1 MTPAEQNVTWLISLG
16 VLDSPKKTPS
26 DPEEFLQ
33 SALRDGLVLCR
44 LLERL
49 MPGSLDKVCAEPRT
63 DADSCSNIR
72 QFLRGLST
80 LHIEQTFDVYD
91 LFKGQ
96 NFNKVLTTLSAL
108 NKATEDRGSGRTCSS
123 FSYNHSNS
131 ASSSSSTQAPATKTA
146 RTLRRQSKNL
156 DMTENGSHQMM
167 VKAKFNFKQ
176 NNEDELSFSKGDIL
190 YVTRVEDGGWWEGSF
205 KGRSGW
211 FPSNYVRELKP
222 TDKPLSPKSHKGFET
237 PSVTKN
243 YYSLVIQNILDNE
256 RDYAKELQVLLSTYL
271 RSLQANDKLSAADIA
286 ALKGNLEEIGSFQ
299 QSLCQTLE
307 ECAKLPESQQKVGG
321 CFLNHMPQMKSLY
334 LAYCANH
341 PSAVSV
347 LTEHSE
353 ELDKLMEGQGGS
365 SPGILM
371 LTSSLSKPFLRLDKY
386 PALLQEL
393 ERHMEESHPDYP
405 DILKA
410 TAAFKSLVTQSQEL
424 RKRKQLEL
432 QILSEQIQGWEGED
446 IKSLGNVIYMSQVMV
461 QCGVSEEKDERYF
474 MLFPTVLLMLTASP
488 RMSSFIYQGKLPLTG
503 MTITKLEEN
512 ENFHHAFEITGNMI
526 ERIQVSCNTS
536 QEQQDWVDSL
546 LMLTKGTVPGTTT
559 AKPVTSQPY
568 GESKQPPATPSH
580 QPLAYS
586 PPQTYS
592 TAAQSRGPL
601 EPPKV
606 PRPWTLSCLRPAPP
620 LRPSAALGCKERMSY
635 ILKDSSKS
643 PKAVKKFLTKRK
655 TERKTS
661 DDEYILRKSTA
672 ALEEDAQ
679 ILKVIEAYCTSAN
692 LQQAH
697 SSVCRKDSAPQVLLP
712 EEEKIIVE
720 ETKSNGQTVIEEK
733 SLVDTVYALKDEVQ
747 ELKQENKRMKQSL
760 EEEQKSRKELEKLIR
775 KVLKQL
781 NESAWDES
789 SH

>member
-16 VLDSPKKTPS
+16 VLESPKKTPS
-26 DPEEFLQ
+26 DPEEFLRN
-33 SALRDGLVLCR
+33 ALKDGLLLCR

-49 MPGSLDKVCAEPRT
+49 VPGSVDKVCAEPRT
-63 DADSCSNIR
+63 DNDSCNNIR
-72 QFLRGLST
+72 EFLRGLSA
-80 LHIEQTFDVYD
+80 LQIEQTFDVYD
-91 LFKGQ
+91 LYKGQ

-108 NKATEDRGSGRTCSS
+108 NKATEERGSGRTCSS
-123 FSYNHSNS
+123 FSFNHSNS
-131 ASSSSSTQAPATKTA
+131 TNSTQAPATKAA

-156 DMTENGSHQMM
+156 DMTENGSHQLV

-211 FPSNYVRELKP
+211 FPSNYVREIKP
-222 TDKPLSPKSHKGFET
+222 SDKPLSPKSLKGFET

-271 RSLQANDKLSAADIA
+271 RSLQANDKLSAADII
-286 ALKGNLEEIGSFQ
+286 ALKGNLEEICSFQ

-334 LAYCANH
+334 LTYCANH

-353 ELDKLMEGQGGS
+353 ELDKLMESQGAS

-371 LTSSLSKPFLRLDKY
+371 LTTSLSKPFMRLDKY

-410 TAAFKSLVTQSQEL
+410 MASFKSLVSQSQEL
-424 RKRKQLEL
+424 RKKKQLEL

-446 IKSLGNVIYMSQVMV
+446 IKSLGNVIYMSQVLV
-461 QCGVSEEKDERYF
+461 QCGASEEKDERYF
-474 MLFPTVLLMLTASP
+474 MLFSSVLLMLSASP

-503 MTITKLEEN
+503 MTVTKLEEN
-512 ENFHHAFEITGNMI
+512 ESFHHAFEITGSMI
-526 ERIQVSCNTS
+526 ERIQVSCS
-536 QEQQDWVDSL
+536 SGQEQQEWVDNL
-546 LMLTKGTVPGTTT
+546 LMLTKGTVPGTSAT
-559 AKPVTSQPY
+559 KSLPVSSQSQH

-586 PPQTYS
+586 PPQSYS
-592 TAAQSRGPL
+592 SGTQSRGPL
-601 EPPKV
+601 EPPKM

-620 LRPSAALGCKERMSY
+620 LRPSAALGCKE
-635 ILKDSSKS
+635 DSSKS
-643 PKAVKKFLTKRK
+643 PKAVKKFLSKRK

-747 ELKQENKRMKQSL
+747 ELKQENKRMKQCL
-760 EEEQKSRKELEKLIR
+760 EEEQKSRKELEKMIR

>member
-16 VLDSPKKTPS
+16 VLESPKKTPS
-26 DPEEFLQ
+26 DPEEFLRN
-33 SALRDGLVLCR
+33 ALKDGLLLCR

-49 MPGSLDKVCAEPRT
+49 VPGSVDKVCAEPRT
-63 DADSCSNIR
+63 DNDSCNNIR
-72 QFLRGLST
+72 EFLRGLSA
-80 LHIEQTFDVYD
+80 LQIEQTFDVYD
-91 LFKGQ
+91 LYKGQ

-108 NKATEDRGSGRTCSS
+108 NKATEERGSGRTCSS
-123 FSYNHSNS
+123 FSFNHSNS
-131 ASSSSSTQAPATKTA
+131 TNSTQAPATKAA

-156 DMTENGSHQMM
+156 DMTENGSHQLV
-167 VKAKFNFKQ
+167 VKAKFSFKQ

-211 FPSNYVRELKP
+211 FPSNYVREIKP
-222 TDKPLSPKSHKGFET
+222 SDKPLSPKSLKGFET

-271 RSLQANDKLSAADIA
+271 RSLQANDKLSAADII
-286 ALKGNLEEIGSFQ
+286 ALKGNLEEICSFQ

-334 LAYCANH
+334 LTYCANH

-353 ELDKLMEGQGGS
+353 ELDKLMESQGAS

-371 LTSSLSKPFLRLDKY
+371 LTTNLSKPFMRLDKY

-410 TAAFKSLVTQSQEL
+410 MASFKSLVNQSQEL

-446 IKSLGNVIYMSQVMV
+446 IKSLGNVIYMSQVLV
-461 QCGVSEEKDERYF
+461 QCGASEEKDERYF
-474 MLFPTVLLMLTASP
+474 MLFPSVLLMLSASP

-503 MTITKLEEN
+503 MTVTKLEEN
-512 ENFHHAFEITGNMI
+512 ESFHHAFEITGSMI
-526 ERIQVSCNTS
+526 ERIQVSCS
-536 QEQQDWVDSL
+536 SGQEQQEWVDNL
-546 LMLTKGTVPGTTT
+546 LMLTKGTVPGTSAT
-559 AKPVTSQPY
+559 KSLPVSSQSH

-586 PPQTYS
+586 PPQSYS
-592 TAAQSRGPL
+592 SGTQSRGPL
-601 EPPKV
+601 EPPKM

-643 PKAVKKFLTKRK
+643 PKAVKKFLSKRK

-747 ELKQENKRMKQSL
+747 ELKQENKRMKQCL
-760 EEEQKSRKELEKLIR
+760 EEEQKSRKELEKMIR

>member
-26 DPEEFLQ
+26 DPEEFLRN
-33 SALRDGLVLCR
+33 ALKDGLLLCR

-49 MPGSLDKVCAEPRT
+49 VPGSVDKVCAEPRT
-63 DADSCSNIR
+63 DNDSCNNIR
-72 QFLRGLST
+72 EFLRGLSA
-80 LHIEQTFDVYD
+80 LQIEQTFDVYD
-91 LFKGQ
+91 LYKGQ

-108 NKATEDRGSGRTCSS
+108 NKATEERGSGRTCSS
-123 FSYNHSNS
+123 FSFNHSNS
-131 ASSSSSTQAPATKTA
+131 ANSSSSTQAPATKAA

-156 DMTENGSHQMM
+156 DMTENGSHQLV

-211 FPSNYVRELKP
+211 FPSNYVREIKP
-222 TDKPLSPKSHKGFET
+222 SDKPLSPKSLKGFET

-243 YYSLVIQNILDNE
+243 YYGLVIQNILDNE

-271 RSLQANDKLSAADIA
+271 RSLQANDKLSAADIM
-286 ALKGNLEEIGSFQ
+286 ALKGNLEEICSFQ

-334 LAYCANH
+334 LTYCANH

-353 ELDKLMEGQGGS
+353 ELDKLMESQGAS

-371 LTSSLSKPFLRLDKY
+371 LTTSLSKPFMRLDKY

-410 TAAFKSLVTQSQEL
+410 MASFKSLVSQSQEL

-446 IKSLGNVIYMSQVMV
+446 IKSLGNVIYMSQVLV
-461 QCGVSEEKDERYF
+461 QCGASEEKDERYF
-474 MLFPTVLLMLTASP
+474 MLFPSVLLMLSASP

-503 MTITKLEEN
+503 MTVTKLEEN
-512 ENFHHAFEITGNMI
+512 ESFHHAFEITGSMI
-526 ERIQVSCNTS
+526 ERIQVSCS
-536 QEQQDWVDSL
+536 SAQEQQEWVDSL
-546 LMLTKGTVPGTTT
+546 LMLTKGTVPGTSAT
-559 AKPVTSQPY
+559 KSLPVSSQ
-568 GESKQPPATPSH
+568 S
-580 QPLAYS
+580 
-586 PPQTYS
+586 
-592 TAAQSRGPL
+592 
-601 EPPKV
+601 
-606 PRPWTLSCLRPAPP
+606 
-620 LRPSAALGCKERMSY
+620 RMSY

-643 PKAVKKFLTKRK
+643 PKAVKKFLSKRK

-747 ELKQENKRMKQSL
+747 ELKQENKRMKQCL
-760 EEEQKSRKELEKLIR
+760 EEEQKSRKELEKMIR

>member
-16 VLDSPKKTPS
+16 VLDSPKKTIS
-26 DPEEFLQ
+26 DPEEFLKC
-33 SALRDGLVLCR
+33 ALRDGLVLCK
-44 LLERL
+44 LMERL
-49 MPGSLDKVCAEPRT
+49 APGSLDK
-63 DADSCSNIR
+63 
-72 QFLRGLST
+72 
-80 LHIEQTFDVYD
+80 QTFDVND
-91 LFKGQ
+91 LYKGQ
-96 NFNKVLTTLSAL
+96 NFSKVLNTLSAI
-108 NKATEDRGSGRTCSS
+108 NKATEERGRTCSS
-123 FSYNHSNS
+123 FSSHHSNS
-131 ASSSSSTQAPATKTA
+131 ASSLSSSQAPASKVSRA
-146 RTLRRQSKNL
+146 LRRQSRNL
-156 DMTENGSHQMM
+156 EMTENGSHQLV

-176 NNEDELSFSKGDIL
+176 TNEDELSFSKGDIL
-190 YVTRVEDGGWWEGSF
+190 CVTRVEDGGWWEGAL

-211 FPSNYVRELKP
+211 FPSNYVREIKP
-222 TDKPLSPKSHKGFET
+222 SDKPLSPKSLKGFET

-271 RSLQANDKLSAADIA
+271 RPLQANDKLSAADVG
-286 ALKGNLEEIGSFQ
+286 ALKGNLEEICLFQ
-299 QSLCQTLE
+299 QTLYQTLE
-307 ECAKLPESQQKVGG
+307 ECTKLPDSQQKVGG
-321 CFLNHMPQMKSLY
+321 CFLNLMPQMKSLY
-334 LAYCANH
+334 LTYCANH
-341 PSAVSV
+341 PSAVGV
-347 LTEHSE
+347 LTEHGE
-353 ELDKLMEGQGGS
+353 ELDKFMESQGAS

-371 LTSSLSKPFLRLDKY
+371 LTTSLSKPFLRLDKY

-405 DILKA
+405 DILKGM
-410 TAAFKSLVTQSQEL
+410 TSFKNLVTQCQEL

-461 QCGVSEEKDERYF
+461 QCGASEEKDERYF
-474 MLFPTVLLMLTASP
+474 MLFPTVLLMLSASP
-488 RMSSFIYQGKLPLTG
+488 RMSGFIYQGKLPLTG
-503 MTITKLEEN
+503 MTVTKLEES
-512 ENFHHAFEITGNMI
+512 EGFHHAFEITGNMI
-526 ERIQVSCNTS
+526 ERIQVSCNNS
-536 QEQQDWVDSL
+536 QELHDWVENL
-546 LMLTKGTVPGTTT
+546 LMLTKGTVPGTST
-559 AKPVTSQPY
+559 KPLPTTSQPQH

-586 PPQTYS
+586 PPQSYS
-592 TAAQSRGPL
+592 TAVQNRGPL

-661 DDEYILRKSTA
+661 EDEFILRKSTA

-692 LQQAH
+692 LQQTH
-697 SSVCRKDSAPQVLLP
+697 SSVCRKESAPQVLLP
-712 EEEKIIVE
+712 EEEKLIVE

-760 EEEQKSRKELEKLIR
+760 EEEQKSRKELEKMIR

-781 NESAWDES
+781 NESTWDEGN
-789 SH
+789 H

>member
-16 VLDSPKKTPS
+16 VLESPKKTPS
-26 DPEEFLQ
+26 DPEEFLRN
-33 SALRDGLVLCR
+33 ALKDGLLLCR

-49 MPGSLDKVCAEPRT
+49 VPGSVDKVCAEPRT
-63 DADSCSNIR
+63 DNDSCNNIR
-72 QFLRGLST
+72 EFLRGLSA
-80 LHIEQTFDVYD
+80 LQIEQTFDVYD
-91 LFKGQ
+91 LYKGQ

-108 NKATEDRGSGRTCSS
+108 NKATEERGSGRTCSS
-123 FSYNHSNS
+123 FSFNHSNS
-131 ASSSSSTQAPATKTA
+131 TNSTQAPATKAA

-156 DMTENGSHQMM
+156 DMTENGSHQLV

-211 FPSNYVRELKP
+211 FPSNYVREIKP
-222 TDKPLSPKSHKGFET
+222 SDKPLSPKSLKGFET

-271 RSLQANDKLSAADIA
+271 RSLQANDKLSAADII
-286 ALKGNLEEIGSFQ
+286 ALKGNLEEICSFQ

-334 LAYCANH
+334 LTYCANH

-353 ELDKLMEGQGGS
+353 ELDKLMESQGAS

-371 LTSSLSKPFLRLDKY
+371 LTTSLSKPFMRLDKY

-410 TAAFKSLVTQSQEL
+410 MASFKSLVSQSQEL
-424 RKRKQLEL
+424 RKKKQLEL

-446 IKSLGNVIYMSQVMV
+446 IKSLGNVIYMSQVLV
-461 QCGVSEEKDERYF
+461 QCGASEEKDERYF
-474 MLFPTVLLMLTASP
+474 MLFSSVLLMLSASP

-503 MTITKLEEN
+503 MTVTKLEEN
-512 ENFHHAFEITGNMI
+512 ESFHHAFEITGSMI
-526 ERIQVSCNTS
+526 ERIQVSCS
-536 QEQQDWVDSL
+536 SGQEQQEWVDNL
-546 LMLTKGTVPGTTT
+546 LMLTKGTVPGTSAT
-559 AKPVTSQPY
+559 KSLPVSSQSH

-586 PPQTYS
+586 PPQSYS
-592 TAAQSRGPL
+592 SGTQSRGPL
-601 EPPKV
+601 EPPKM

-643 PKAVKKFLTKRK
+643 PKAVKKFLSKRK

-747 ELKQENKRMKQSL
+747 ELKQENKRMKQCL
-760 EEEQKSRKELEKLIR
+760 EEEQKSRKELEKMIR